1 MEKIKIGLI
10 GGGYW
15 GKNYLR
21 LLNEMQC
28 FDFTCFV
35 DVSIDMLSNT
45 NKKYPHL
52 FTSTDPKDIIDKV
65 DCVVIATPVP
75 THYPLGK
82 MFIENKK
89 HVLIEKPLAES
100 TEHAVALVELS
111 KKNNVILMVGYT
123 VLYTSGI
130 TYLKKYLEDTH
141 AKIFYMMTKRGN
153 LGIIRNDCDV
163 VYDLMCHDIAIIF
176 YLIENCNVNELH
188 SFSSSYV
195 SENTNDVSFTLMKIN
210 DIIISSYTSWLDS
223 DKSRAIDIVTDS
235 YKIIYDDTNQLEPI
249 KIFNKS
255 LKNKDGEICKNDT
268 NIVIPTIQWREPLR
282 CQCEHFYDCVV
293 NNIEPLS
300 GGNFAVS
307 INKLLELITNIN

>member
-1 MEKIKIGLI
+1 
-10 GGGYW
+10 
-15 GKNYLR
+15 
-21 LLNEMQC
+21 
-28 FDFTCFV
+28 
-35 DVSIDMLSNT
+35 
-45 NKKYPHL
+45 
-52 FTSTDPKDIIDKV
+52 
-65 DCVVIATPVP
+65 
-75 THYPLGK
+75 
-82 MFIENKK
+82 
-89 HVLIEKPLAES
+89 
-100 TEHAVALVELS
+100 
-111 KKNNVILMVGYT
+111 
-123 VLYTSGI
+123 
-130 TYLKKYLEDTH
+130 
-141 AKIFYMMTKRGN
+141 
-153 LGIIRNDCDV
+153 
-163 VYDLMCHDIAIIF
+163 
-176 YLIENCNVNELH
+176 
-188 SFSSSYV
+188 
-195 SENTNDVSFTLMKIN
+195 MKIN